1 MNMNLLSL
9 DTSTKK
15 TGWALFQDGKYK
27 KSGVIAFDDKDTMT
41 RLMNM
46 HYEIEI
52 LIEHRHI
59 DMVVIETTSAP
70 RNAQTQRHLTMLLGM
85 VYAIC
90 CDKCIEFVMLRPS
103 EWRKMAN
110 IKKEKLGRKRVE
122 LKQWSKDLVKEL
134 YNIDVKDDESDAI
147 LIGYGYIQSF
157 DE

>member
-27 KSGVIAFDDKDTMT
+27 KSGVISFDDENVMD
-41 RLMNM
+41 RLVNM
-46 HYEIEI
+46 HYELEV
-52 LIEHRHI
+52 LINYRYVDI
-59 DMVVIETTSAP
+59 VVIEMTSVP
-70 RNAQTQRHLTMLLGM
+70 RNVQAQRHLTMLLGM

-103 EWRKMAN
+103 EWRRMAN
-110 IKKEKLGRKRVE
+110 VKNEKLGRKRNE

-134 YNIDVKDDESDAI
+134 YNIDVEDDESDAI

-157 DE
+157 NE